1 MIINLEDYQFEL
13 GERIFFYEEEK
24 VCDKIPYQFCNILML
39 IKIPEGVIP
48 LGIKI
53 LKSKTSIRPVSE
65 S

>member
-24 VCDKIPYQFCNILML
+24 VCDKIPYPFCNILML

-48 LGIKI
+48 LEIKI
-53 LKSKTSIRPVSE
+53 LKSKTSIRPISE